1 MPRISFVVY
10 ILTCLAALATSARPR
25 HHDPQESSLPA
36 PVRSPNLAPG
46 PSVDCSSA
54 MYDLVDC
61 IGYLSYG
68 SNDTKPEK
76 SCCSGFKSMMKVAEQ
91 CICEAIKSSRGM
103 GIELNLT
110 RAASLPSDCGVSAPP
125 ISTCGISLS
134 PSTAPSA
141 APSAAPPI
149 PVPATSPP
157 NKEPL
162 VPEPATPEIVP
173 GTTPS
178 PSPLPHAGAHGLSTP
193 FSLLLAML
201 LASFFYLAM

>member
-54 MYDLVDC
+54 MYDMVDC

-134 PSTAPSA
+134 PSA
-141 APSAAPPI
+141 APSAGSPI

-162 VPEPATPEIVP
+162 VPEPATPEIFP

-178 PSPLPHAGAHGLSTP
+178 PSPLSHAGAHGLSTP
-193 FSLLLAML
+193 FSLLIAML